1 MPERNS
7 LTMSQPFTFWNRS
20 PAEVLQQLETVPQ
33 GLSGDEA
40 RRRHLR
46 DAHLLLKPK
55 SRLSTCELLFRQF
68 TSPIILILLV
78 AAGLAFFLADQSDT
92 AIILMIVLVSGL
104 LGFWQERSA
113 NQAVTSLLAIV
124 QVKADV
130 LRDGK
135 PMAVPVDEVVPGDV
149 VLLRAGDTV
158 PGDCLLLESKDLFVD
173 EATLTG
179 ETYPVEKICGVLA
192 DDLPLAQRTNS
203 LFLGTHV
210 VSGNSTAVVVH
221 IGLDTVFGK
230 VSGRLQLRPPE
241 TEFERGIRQFGYLL
255 LEVTVVLVV
264 AIFAVNVYLARPVL
278 EAFLFSLALAVGL
291 TPQLLPAIISINLA
305 HGAKR
310 MAQKKVIVKRLA
322 SIENFGSMTVF
333 CSDKTGTLTE
343 GLVRMKAACDIAGH
357 PSERVFLHGALNAS
371 FETGFHNPIDEAIRT
386 ARPFDLS
393 PYRKLDEEPYDFVRK
408 RLSVLVATPTA
419 HLMVTKGA
427 LANVLAVCSTA
438 EAADGSLV
446 ELAAVQEIIQSQMAQ
461 WAGQGW
467 RVLGLASREVGA
479 REGITKDDEGDMTFM
494 GFLVFEDP
502 IKAEVVETVGRL
514 RGLGVTLKIVTGD
527 NRLVAAHVGQ
537 AIGLSNGQILTGEDV
552 RQMSDEALV
561 SRVNDVHVFAE
572 VEPNQKE
579 RIILALKKAGHVVGY
594 GGDGINDASALHAAD
609 VGVSVESAVDV
620 AKEAADIVLLEKD
633 LSILVE
639 GVQEGRKTFANTLKY
654 VFMATSANFGNM
666 FSMAGA
672 SLFLSFLPLLP
683 KQILLTNLL
692 TDIPEMTIAGDRVD
706 EELID
711 RPRRWNIAFIRKFML
726 TFGLVSSIFDYLTF
740 GVLLW
745 FLHAGVE
752 EFRTGW
758 FMESVISASVIVLV
772 VRSRRPFMRS
782 MPSRGLLAA
791 TLAVV
796 GLTLLLP
803 YTPLRG
809 PLGFVP
815 LPASFLAAL
824 LCIVIAYVGAAE
836 FAKKIFYRHVLY

>member
-1 MPERNS
+1 
-7 LTMSQPFTFWNRS
+7 MSPRWSFWSGS
-20 PAEVLQQLETVPQ
+20 PAEALQQLETVLG

-46 DAHLLLKPK
+46 DAHLRLKPK
-55 SRLSTCELLFRQF
+55 SRLSAYELLGRQF

-78 AAGLAFFLADQSDT
+78 AAGLAFFLADRTDT
-92 AIILMIVLVSGL
+92 AIILMIVVASGL

-113 NQAVTSLLAIV
+113 NQAVARLLAIV
-124 QVKADV
+124 QIKADV
-130 LRDGK
+130 WRDGSLV
-135 PMAVPVDEVVPGDV
+135 AVPVEEMVPGDI

-158 PGDCLLLESKDLFVD
+158 PGDCLLLASKDLFVD

-179 ETYPVEKICGVLA
+179 ETYPVEKICGVLPA
-192 DDLPLAQRTNS
+192 DSPMARRTNS

-210 VSGNSTAVVVH
+210 ISGTATAVVVH
-221 IGLDTVFGK
+221 IGADTEFGK

-241 TEFERGIRQFGYLL
+241 TEFERGIKQFGYLL
-255 LEVTVVLVV
+255 MEVTVVLVV
-264 AIFAVNVYLARPVL
+264 AIFAVNVYLDRPVL

-310 MAQKKVIVKRLA
+310 MAQQKVIVKRLA

-343 GLVRMKAACDIAGH
+343 GLVRLKAACDISGN
-357 PSERVFLHGALNAS
+357 PSERVLLHGALNAS

-386 ARPFDLS
+386 AHSFDLS

-408 RLSVLVATPTA
+408 RLSVLVATPTI
-419 HLMVTKGA
+419 HLLVTKGA
-427 LANVLAVCSTA
+427 LANVLEVCSTA
-438 EAADGSLV
+438 ETSDGTLV
-446 ELAAVQEIIQSQMAQ
+446 ELAAVKEAILSQMAQ
-461 WAGQGW
+461 WGGKGW
-467 RVLGLASREVGA
+467 RVLGLASREMDG
-479 REGITKDDEGDMTFM
+479 RSGIGKDDETGMTFL
-494 GFLVFEDP
+494 GFLLFEDP
-502 IKAEVVETVGRL
+502 IKADVLETVGRL

-527 NRLVAAHVGQ
+527 NRLVAAHVRR
-537 AIGLSNGQILTGEDV
+537 AIGLLNGQMLTGEDL
-552 RQMSDEALV
+552 REMSDEALV

-633 LSILVE
+633 LGILVE
-639 GVQEGRKTFANTLKY
+639 GVEEGRRTFANTLKY

-706 EELID
+706 EGLID
-711 RPRRWNIAFIRKFML
+711 RPRRWNISFIRKFML

-745 FLHAGVE
+745 FLGAGVE

-758 FMESVISASVIVLV
+758 FVESVISASVIVLV
-772 VRSRRPFMRS
+772 VRSRRPFTRS
-782 MPSRGLLAA
+782 KPSRGLLVA
-791 TLAVV
+791 TVAVV

-803 YTPLRG
+803 YTMLRA

-815 LPASFLAAL
+815 LPPSFLAAL
-824 LCIVIAYVGAAE
+824 LCIVVGYVMTAE
-836 FAKKIFYRHVLY
+836 VAKKIFYRHVAF